1 MTGTTDAVADAV
13 TDAVAVADAVPV
25 ATTVTE
31 ETPVGTGVPV
41 GVTSTSDRT
50 DVRVAT
56 GAGEE
61 AIMAPEGMV
70 ASGTDVAPEGTVAS
84 GTDVGETVGTD
95 WLDAAGGGIKAT
107 KRPATANTGTARRL
121 NMRRRGWTTVVAP
134 SRCPKARSPHRTQLF
149 GSGVSD
155 HHDGLH
161 GERYFLPRLRT
172 R

>member
-1 MTGTTDAVADAV
+1 MTGTTDAVTAV
-13 TDAVAVADAVPV
+13 VTVAVADAVPV
-25 ATTVTE
+25 PTTVTE
-31 ETPVGTGVPV
+31 ETRAGTGVPV
-41 GVTSTSDRT
+41 GVTSTSEATEVCDATGEGDAAGAT
-50 DVRVAT
+50 DPGDAATVAAVVMVAT
-56 GAGEE
+56 G
-61 AIMAPEGMV
+61 
-70 ASGTDVAPEGTVAS
+70 
-84 GTDVGETVGTD
+84 VGETVGTD

-161 GERYFLPRLRT
+161 GERYFLPRLR
-172 R
+172 